1 MRALTESSPSPP
13 PSRAP
18 ALLAQSLA
26 TALVRDRSRGS
37 QLRAAAVCVLLV
49 ALAAAIG
56 LVIERLTHVPNILLV
71 FLPVVLF
78 AAVRYGLRAPTSV
91 SALSIAVGSGGL
103 RQGPNILLV
112 VLPVVLFAAVRYG
125 FWAATCVSALSIAVA
140 SYFTEPVYSF
150 AVSDPA
156 NVWAL
161 LMFMVVAAFTSSLA
175 AQIRQRAAVVAE
187 HGRVL
192 ERLRSEEHTSEL
204 QSREKLVCRF
214 LLE

>member
-71 FLPVVLF
+71 F
-78 AAVRYGLRAPTSV
+78 
-91 SALSIAVGSGGL
+91 
-103 RQGPNILLV
+103 
-112 VLPVVLFAAVRYG
+112 LPVVLFAAVRYG